1 MESNFR
7 EIDKNHLKSTLM
19 DFYIEYDNNLLLPK
33 SSKFGFEIEFKIPGY
48 KSEFI
53 DFITSNLNDDY
64 VELSNYI
71 GAFLKKIGYDFPWNV
86 TYEMNEHLE
95 VISPIL
101 TGVSCDWEMLK
112 AVLSFLKDNG
122 AYYSGACGAH
132 IHVEKS
138 ILKNNR
144 NAWINFLKL
153 WYLFENAIIKF
164 TNGENYF
171 ERKNFNTSSRRCS
184 EEVLKLINNFD
195 DDCKLPKKL
204 YSKKN
209 SLMLERKRVKELLQN
224 VSGDYSVEDTIE
236 FRCPN
241 GTLNEVIWQNNTR
254 FFLNLL
260 NSSAEEKFDI
270 EMLNYYM
277 EEKNRTKD
285 FLSNEE
291 LYLADFIFNKEYDK
305 MCFLRQYYK
314 DFNQP
319 DEYSYTS
326 ISTPFWK

>member
-1 MESNFR
+1 M
-7 EIDKNHLKSTLM
+7 
-19 DFYIEYDNNLLLPK
+19 
-33 SSKFGFEIEFKIPGY
+33 KFH
-48 KSEFI
+48 
-53 DFITSNLNDDY
+53 
-64 VELSNYI
+64 
-71 GAFLKKIGYDFPWNV
+71 FL
-86 TYEMNEHLE
+86 
-95 VISPIL
+95 
-101 TGVSCDWEMLK
+101 
-112 AVLSFLKDNG
+112 
-122 AYYSGACGAH
+122 
-132 IHVEKS
+132 
-138 ILKNNR
+138 
-144 NAWINFLKL
+144 
-153 WYLFENAIIKF
+153 
-164 TNGENYF
+164 
-171 ERKNFNTSSRRCS
+171 
-184 EEVLKLINNFD
+184 
-195 DDCKLPKKL
+195 
-204 YSKKN
+204 
-209 SLMLERKRVKELLQN
+209 LLQN